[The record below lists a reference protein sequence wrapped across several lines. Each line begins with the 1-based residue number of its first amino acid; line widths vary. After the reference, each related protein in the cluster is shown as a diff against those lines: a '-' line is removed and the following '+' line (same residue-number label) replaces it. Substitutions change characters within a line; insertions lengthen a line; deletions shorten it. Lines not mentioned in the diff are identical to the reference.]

1 MTTGDDTQ
9 QNVSTPE
16 GRNLTAK
23 TLIGNRVKNAQ
34 GEALGKVEDLMLDL
48 EAGRI
53 AYAVVNYGGV
63 MGVGNKLFAVP
74 WSAFTLDTDDHTFV
88 LEVGRDVLDSD
99 EGFDKTTGRT
109 RLTAIGADGR
119 TSITARAPTGTSSK
133 SLNEL
138 RG

>member
-48 EAGRI
+48 DAGRI

-63 MGVGNKLFAVP
+63 MGVGSKLFAVP
-74 WSAFTLDTDDHTFV
+74 WNAFKLDTDDHTFV
-88 LEVGRDVLDSD
+88 LEVKRDVLDSA
-99 EGFDKTTGRT
+99 EGFDKNNWPDAADRDWGRRT
-109 RLTAIGADGR
+109 HEHYGARPYWD
-119 TSITARAPTGTSSK
+119 
-133 SLNEL
+133 EQ
-138 RG
+138 

>member
-23 TLIGNRVKNAQ
+23 TLIGNRVKNVQ

-88 LEVGRDVLDSD
+88 LEVERDVLDSD
-99 EGFDKTTGRT
+99 EGFDKNNWPDAADRDWGRRT
-109 RLTAIGADGR
+109 HEHYGARPYWD
-119 TSITARAPTGTSSK
+119 
-133 SLNEL
+133 EQ
-138 RG
+138 